1 MTLPTILAL
10 AAGGAAAGRLY
21 ARAVRTAARG
31 CWRAWRLG
39 LLEPLSRR

>member
-1 MTLPTILAL
+1 MTLPTILVL
-10 AAGGAAAGRLY
+10 AGGGAGAGCLY
-21 ARAVRTAARG
+21 AHAVRTAARG